1 MRSFVVVRRPSSC
14 FLVVAQRLRIVVC
27 MLMQGLSC
35 PMACG
40 ILLPQP
46 GIEPMSPATEGRFP
60 TSGLPGKS
68 PWSLLKNYFFLLF
81 WIRSIAFLSTSI
93 QTTRRRQWHPT
104 PVLLPGKIPWMEEPG
119 GPQSMG
125 SQRVGHDW
133 VTKTLI
139 QSTHFLTMR
148 NKFVYSDSVKAML
161 QDWTNS
167 WKAFSASC
175 WLWKCFLHKKL
186 LRCLK
191 KW

>member
-1 MRSFVVVRRPSSC
+1 MALDREFKIIITLLKHILINQNRNHYNQQSY
-14 FLVVAQRLRIVVC
+14 LVAQTVK
-27 MLMQGLSC
+27 S
-35 PMACG
+35 
-40 ILLPQP
+40 LPAMFRF
-46 GIEPMSPATEGRFP
+46 EPWV
-60 TSGLPGKS
+60 GKI
-68 PWSLLKNYFFLLF
+68 PW
-81 WIRSIAFLSTSI
+81 
-93 QTTRRRQWHPT
+93 RREWQPT
-104 PVLLPGKIPWMEEPG
+104 PVFLPGKIPWMEEPG